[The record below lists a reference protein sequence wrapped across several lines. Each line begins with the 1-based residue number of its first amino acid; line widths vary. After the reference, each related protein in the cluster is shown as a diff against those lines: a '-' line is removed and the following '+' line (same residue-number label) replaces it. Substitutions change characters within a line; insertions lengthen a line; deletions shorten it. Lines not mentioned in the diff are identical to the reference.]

1 VPGTTSLPDNRV
13 TLRIGRFSTR
23 TGRVAVTVG
32 VRHAGVLSAELRIRT
47 GGRAF
52 RLARAVRRPTRA
64 GSHRLVLQ
72 VTRKGRAALR
82 SALRRSGGRPVR
94 GTIRIAYQPRG
105 GRYRVVSR
113 AIGGLR

>member
-1 VPGTTSLPDNRV
+1 VRV
-13 TLRIGRFSTR
+13 GRFSTR
-23 TGRVAVTVG
+23 TRRVAVTVR
-32 VRHAGVLSAELRIRT
+32 VRHAGVLSAELRIRS
-47 GGRAF
+47 GGRAY

-64 GSHRLVLQ
+64 GSYRMVLQ

-82 SALRRSGGRPVR
+82 SALRRSGGKAVR

-105 GRYRVVSR
+105 GRYRIVTR